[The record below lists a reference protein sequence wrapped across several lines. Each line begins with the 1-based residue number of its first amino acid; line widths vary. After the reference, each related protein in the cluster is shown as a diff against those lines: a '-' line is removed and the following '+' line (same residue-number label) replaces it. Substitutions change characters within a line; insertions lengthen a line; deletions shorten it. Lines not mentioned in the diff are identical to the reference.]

1 MKPCRMSLTTCG
13 PAGAHKQPLKTGR
26 KTAVWELPLSKWK
39 RSGERRAC
47 LTEAWQVILS
57 REPKKILDKVP
68 ADLRRRIL
76 ARLHELESDARPTG
90 PKKLTG
96 YTDLYRIRVGDWRV
110 TY

>member
-1 MKPCRMSLTTCG
+1 M
-13 PAGAHKQPLKTGR
+13 
-26 KTAVWELPLSKWK
+26 
-39 RSGERRAC
+39 
-47 LTEAWQVILS
+47 TEAWQVILS

-96 YTDLYRIRVGDWRV
+96 YTDLYRVRVGDWRI
-110 TY
+110 TYAIKDAELIVLVMEMVQSHSETR

>member
-1 MKPCRMSLTTCG
+1 MSET
-13 PAGAHKQPLKTGR
+13 
-26 KTAVWELPLSKWK
+26 
-39 RSGERRAC
+39 
-47 LTEAWQVILS
+47 WQVILL

-96 YTDLYRIRVGDWRV
+96 YTDLYRVRVGDWRI
-110 TY
+110 TYAIKDAELIVLVMEMVQSHSETR